1 MATVKYV
8 FVTMRADNRGE
19 DASFALL
26 ALVQRVTKK
35 SPVLPRIAG
44 AALIVTAHFY
54 GDAVINPAIS
64 VLSAAEGIQLLGPG
78 LERYV
83 IRITLVII
91 VGLFAIQR
99 FGTGVVGAL
108 FGPVMLVWFATIG
121 VLGANQVIRHPGV
134 LAALNPGRTAA
145 FFLDDPIRAFFTLG
159 SVVLAITGAEA
170 LYADLGH
177 FGRSGISHTWL
188 WIALPALLLCY
199 ARQSAL
205 VLIFT
210 AWRRG
215 RWVLTETL
223 AVEAMPVETFLSS
236 TRKVMRVPATEIYL
250 T

>member
-1 MATVKYV
+1 MVTVKYV
-8 FVTMRADNRGE
+8 FVTMRAENRGE

-35 SPVLPRIAG
+35 SPVLPWIA
-44 AALIVTAHFY
+44 ADALIATAHFY
-54 GDAVINPAIS
+54 GDAAINPATSI
-64 VLSAAEGIQLLGPG
+64 LSAAEGMQLLGPG

-108 FGPVMLVWFATIG
+108 FGPVMLVWFVTIS

-134 LAALNPGRTAA
+134 LAALNPGRAGA

-188 WIALPALLLCY
+188 WIALPALLRCY

-205 VLIFT
+205 VLVFT
-210 AWRRG
+210 AWRCG
-215 RWVLTETL
+215 RWGC
-223 AVEAMPVETFLSS
+223 
-236 TRKVMRVPATEIYL
+236 
-250 T
+250 